1 MPGSKLILHNS
12 DRICRDLDNLLV
24 TMQFP
29 VNLNLVGRPVLVV
42 GGGRIAL
49 RKVQQL
55 LAAGGDVTVIAP
67 HIVDDFAALP
77 VTCVQREYQAG
88 DAAKFRLVI
97 TATGNTEVDQ
107 FIYDECEATGVWV
120 NSADDPDRCAFTLP
134 ATLRR
139 GSLMV
144 TVSTG
149 GASPALASWLR
160 SHLEL
165 AIVPEFAD
173 VVSRLAIER
182 ARIHAEGMST
192 EDIDWQPIIAQ
203 AMVDAGMA
211 CPVVREQEV
220 LQ

>member
-1 MPGSKLILHNS
+1 MAPPEFILYKSDWISRVLDSLLGS
-12 DRICRDLDNLLV
+12 
-24 TMQFP
+24 MQFP

-55 LAAGGDVTVIAP
+55 LAAGGDVTVLAP
-67 HIVDDFAALP
+67 QVVDDFSDLP
-77 VTCVQREYQAG
+77 VTVLHREYAPG
-88 DAAKFRLVI
+88 DVAHFRLVI
-97 TATGNTEVDQ
+97 TATGDTVVDQ
-107 FIYDECEATGVWV
+107 LIYDECESLGIWV

-165 AIVPEFAD
+165 AIGPEFAE

-182 ARIHAEGMST
+182 ARIHENGQST
-192 EDIDWQPIIAQ
+192 EDVDWQPIIANV
-203 AMVDAGMA
+203 MRDVELA
-211 CPVVREQEV
+211 CPVVRQTEV
-220 LQ
+220 AQ

>member
-1 MPGSKLILHNS
+1 MVPSRFILYNS
-12 DRICRDLDNLLV
+12 DRFSQVLDNLLGS
-24 TMQFP
+24 MQFP

-55 LAAGGDVTVIAP
+55 LAAGGDVTVLAP
-67 HIVDDFAALP
+67 HIVDDLSALP
-77 VTCVQREYQAG
+77 VTVLHREYAPG
-88 DAAKFRLVI
+88 DIADFRLVI
-97 TATGNTEVDQ
+97 TATGDTTVDQ
-107 FIYDECEATGVWV
+107 LIYDECESRGIWV

-134 ATLRR
+134 AAFRR

-165 AIVPEFAD
+165 AIGPEYAE
-173 VVSRLAIER
+173 VVSRLADER
-182 ARIHAEGMST
+182 ARIHADGQST
-192 EDIDWQPIIAQ
+192 EDVDWQPIIATVMQ
-203 AMVDAGMA
+203 DVGMA
-211 CPVVREQEV
+211 CPVVRQTEV
-220 LQ
+220 AR